1 MRKGLLSLFAVAALA
16 TGAVAADKIS
26 GAGATFPAPLY
37 YDWAHE
43 YAAKTGNQVNYQ
55 SIGSGGGIKQ
65 IQKRTV
71 DFGASDKPLTP
82 EELAKDNLLQ
92 FPAVVGTINVIYNIP
107 GVADEA
113 IKLSNDAVAG
123 IFLGTISAWN
133 DPIIKKDNPGLNLP
147 EKRITVVHR
156 SDGSGTTW
164 NFVYWLDKIS
174 PTWKSKVGVGTS
186 VNWPVGIGGKGNE
199 GVANIVKQT
208 PYSIGYVEFAYA
220 KQNKMNSAQLMTA
233 EKTWVAPSVETS
245 KEAAKNAR
253 WAKQT
258 HFHEILAL
266 EPGKK
271 SYPITAGTFILLPKE
286 KVDSNKK
293 VVKFFN
299 YAFENGAPAAER
311 LGYIP
316 LPNETVKLIQS
327 YFKDNG
333 LL

>member
-1 MRKGLLSLFAVAALA
+1 MRRGFLSLFAAAALA
-16 TGAVAADKIS
+16 TGAIAADKLS

-37 YDWAHE
+37 YDWAHG

-71 DFGASDKPLTP
+71 DFGASDKPL
-82 EELAKDNLLQ
+82 ESQELAKDNLLQ
-92 FPAVVGTINVIYNIP
+92 FPAVVGTINVVYNIP
-107 GVADEA
+107 GVADGA

-123 IFLGTISAWN
+123 IFLGTITTWN
-133 DPIIKKDNPGLNLP
+133 DPIIKKDNPGVNLP
-147 EKRITVVHR
+147 DKRITVVHR

-174 PTWKSKVGVGTS
+174 PVWKSKVGVGTS

-199 GVANIVKQT
+199 GVANVVKQT

-220 KQNKMNSAQLMTA
+220 KQNKMTSAQLMSSA
-233 EKTWVAPSVETS
+233 KTWVAPSVATS
-245 KEAAKNAR
+245 KEAAKNAK
-253 WAKQT
+253 WTKQD
-258 HFHEILAL
+258 HFHEILVL
-266 EPGKK
+266 EPGKN
-271 SYPITAGTFILLPKE
+271 SYPITAATFILLPKE
-286 KVDSNKK
+286 KVDNNKK
-293 VVKFFN
+293 VVAFFN
-299 YAFENGAPAAER
+299 YAFENDAAAER

-316 LPNETVKLIQS
+316 LPEETVKLIQS

-333 LL
+333 L

>member
-1 MRKGLLSLFAVAALA
+1 MRKGFLSILAAA
-16 TGAVAADKIS
+16 TLVSGAVAADKLS

-37 YDWAHE
+37 YDWAHS

-71 DFGASDKPLTP
+71 DFGASDKPLSP
-82 EELAKDNLLQ
+82 DELKKDNLLQ
-92 FPAVVGTINVIYNIP
+92 FPAVVGTINVVYNIP
-107 GVADEA
+107 GVADGA
-113 IKLSNDAVAG
+113 LKLSNDAVAG
-123 IFLGTISAWN
+123 IFLGTISMWN
-133 DPIIKKDNPGLNLP
+133 DPLIKKENPTLNLP

-174 PTWKSKVGVGTS
+174 AVWKQKVGVGTS

-199 GVANIVKQT
+199 GVANVVKQT
-208 PYSIGYVEFAYA
+208 PNSIGYVEFAYA
-220 KQNKMNSAQLMTA
+220 KQNKMTSAQLMSA
-233 EKTWVAPSVETS
+233 EKTWVAPSVESS
-245 KEAAKNAR
+245 KEAAKNAK
-253 WAKQT
+253 WTKQD
-258 HFHEILAL
+258 HFHEILVL

-271 SYPITAGTFILLPKE
+271 SYPITAGTFILLPKD
-286 KVDSNKK
+286 KVENSKK
-293 VVKFFN
+293 VVQFFN
-299 YAFENGAPAAER
+299 YAFENDAAAER

-316 LPNETVKLIQS
+316 LPNETVKLIQT

-333 LL
+333 L

>member
-1 MRKGLLSLFAVAALA
+1 MRKGLLSLFAVATLVS
-16 TGAVAADKIS
+16 GAVAADKIS

-37 YDWAHE
+37 YDWAHS

-55 SIGSGGGIKQ
+55 AIGSGGGIKQ

-71 DFGASDKPLTP
+71 DFGASDKPLNP
-82 EELAKDNLLQ
+82 QELAKDNLLQ
-92 FPAVVGTINVIYNIP
+92 FPAVVGTINVVYNIP
-107 GVADEA
+107 GVADGA
-113 IKLSNDAVAG
+113 LKLSNEAVAG
-123 IFLGTISAWN
+123 IFLGTVTSWS
-133 DPIIKKDNPGLNLP
+133 DPLIKKDNPGINLP
-147 EKRITVVHR
+147 DKRITVVHR

-174 PTWKSKVGVGTS
+174 PTWKAKVGVGTS

-199 GVANIVKQT
+199 GVANVVKQT
-208 PYSIGYVEFAYA
+208 PNSIGYVEFAYA
-220 KQNKMNSAQLMTA
+220 KQNKMASAQLMTA
-233 EKTWVAPSVETS
+233 EKTWVTPSVETS
-245 KEAAKNAR
+245 KEAAKNAK
-253 WAKQT
+253 WTKKE
-258 HFHEILAL
+258 HFHEILVL

-286 KVDSNKK
+286 KADQNKK
-293 VVKFFN
+293 VVAFFN
-299 YAFENGAPAAER
+299 YAFENDAAAER

-333 LL
+333 L

>member
-1 MRKGLLSLFAVAALA
+1 MRKGLLSLFAVATLVS
-16 TGAVAADKIS
+16 GAVAADKIS

-37 YDWAHE
+37 YDWAHS

-55 SIGSGGGIKQ
+55 AIGSGGGIKQ

-71 DFGASDKPLTP
+71 DFGASDKPLNP
-82 EELAKDNLLQ
+82 QELAKDNLLQ
-92 FPAVVGTINVIYNIP
+92 FPAVVGTINVVYNIP
-107 GVADEA
+107 GVADGA
-113 IKLSNDAVAG
+113 LKLSNEAVAG
-123 IFLGTISAWN
+123 IFLGTVTSWS
-133 DPIIKKDNPGLNLP
+133 DPLIKKDNPGINLP
-147 EKRITVVHR
+147 DKRITVVHR

-199 GVANIVKQT
+199 GVANVVKQT
-208 PYSIGYVEFAYA
+208 PNSIGYVEFAYA
-220 KQNKMNSAQLMTA
+220 KQNKMASAQLMTA
-233 EKTWVAPSVETS
+233 EKTWVTPSVETS
-245 KEAAKNAR
+245 KEAAKNAK
-253 WAKQT
+253 WTKKE
-258 HFHEILAL
+258 HFHEILVL

-286 KVDSNKK
+286 KADQNKK
-293 VVKFFN
+293 VVAFFN
-299 YAFENGAPAAER
+299 YAFENDAAAER

-333 LL
+333 L

>member
-1 MRKGLLSLFAVAALA
+1 MRKGFLSLFAAAALV
-16 TGAVAADKIS
+16 TGAIAADKIS

-37 YDWAHE
+37 YDWAHG

-71 DFGASDKPLTP
+71 DFGASDKPLSP
-82 EELAKDNLLQ
+82 QELAKDNLLQ
-92 FPAVVGTINVIYNIP
+92 FPTVVGSIAVTYNLP
-107 GVADEA
+107 GVPDGAL
-113 IKLSNDAVAG
+113 KLSNEAVAG
-123 IFLGTISAWN
+123 IFLGTITTWN
-133 DPIIKKDNPGLNLP
+133 DPLIKKDNPSLNLP
-147 EKRITVVHR
+147 DKRITVVHR
-156 SDGSGTTW
+156 SDGSGTTF

-199 GVANIVKQT
+199 GVANVLRQT
-208 PYSIGYVEFAYA
+208 PYSIGYVEYAY
-220 KQNKMNSAQLMTA
+220 KKENKMTAAQVQSAD
-233 EKTWVAPSVETS
+233 KTWVELTVANV
-245 KEAAKNAR
+245 KEAAKNAK
-253 WAKQT
+253 WTKKD

-271 SYPITAGTFILLPKE
+271 SYPITAATFILLPKE
-286 KVDSNKK
+286 KPEQNKK
-293 VVKFFN
+293 VIQFFN
-299 YAFENGAPAAER
+299 YAFENDAAAER

-333 LL
+333 L